1 MKKVLTFLALTSL
14 VVLPI
19 GLAVAAPAL
28 PTGGAQLPDT
38 ANAVWATIN
47 AIVNWLF
54 IILIVAAVIIIIIA
68 AWTFLTAAGDAD
80 KTKSAR
86 NLIIYAL
93 IAIVVGFLAKAIV
106 ALVAYILGVNIS
118 GGTIF

>member
-19 GLAVAAPAL
+19 GLAVAADSAAPSYPMPNNAE
-28 PTGGAQLPDT
+28 
-38 ANAVWATIN
+38 AVWTTIN

-54 IILIVAAVIIIIIA
+54 LILIIAAVVIIIIA

-106 ALVAYILGVNIS
+106 ALIASIIGVNIS
-118 GGTIF
+118 GWTIFS